1 MDLTRYMVLNKNGQ
15 DITDIC
21 IYNQETGFY
30 DVTYH
35 TGKTYNYK
43 KSSLT
48 ILTEPEIIPAENKIV
63 FLHGRIR
70 SEVDKLYLFTEG
82 TVKHWRI
89 AFKNRKTIT
98 CRGDEIRI
106 AQSCIGEK
114 AVREK
119 LQYLKELAQ
128 SNELMT
134 EDGQQLLSLQYD
146 KLNEIEATSAL
157 AVYLEPDKYANQTFE
172 FNDFI
177 YPFGVNAS
185 QIKAV
190 QNALRNQVS
199 VIQGPPG
206 TGKTQTILNIIANL
220 LVQNKT
226 VQVVSNNNSA
236 IENVLEKLSDDSYNL
251 SFLAALLG
259 KMRIAIVL

>member
-89 AFKNRKTIT
+89 AFKN
-98 CRGDEIRI
+98 G
-106 AQSCIGEK
+106 
-114 AVREK
+114 
-119 LQYLKELAQ
+119 
-128 SNELMT
+128 
-134 EDGQQLLSLQYD
+134 
-146 KLNEIEATSAL
+146 
-157 AVYLEPDKYANQTFE
+157 
-172 FNDFI
+172 
-177 YPFGVNAS
+177 
-185 QIKAV
+185 
-190 QNALRNQVS
+190 
-199 VIQGPPG
+199 
-206 TGKTQTILNIIANL
+206 
-220 LVQNKT
+220 
-226 VQVVSNNNSA
+226 
-236 IENVLEKLSDDSYNL
+236 
-251 SFLAALLG
+251 
-259 KMRIAIVL
+259 